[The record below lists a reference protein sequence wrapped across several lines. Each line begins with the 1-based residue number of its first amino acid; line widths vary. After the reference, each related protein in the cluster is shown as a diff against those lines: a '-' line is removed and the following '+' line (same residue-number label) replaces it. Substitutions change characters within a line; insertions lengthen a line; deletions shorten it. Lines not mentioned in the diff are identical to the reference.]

1 MNCSNIILEQTKFL
15 ISRSFKNVTNA
26 RQYCK
31 ANGYNLANINK
42 SIEKE
47 LKKFFDSCN
56 VWLVEFIA
64 DQVKDD
70 ENPNCYLLY
79 LITLDSDDF
88 ETISMCDEASKYNF
102 LCSKSAK
109 PTSTTEVSNINQI
122 NSNRVVIITVSII
135 FIVALLLTVLGFFL
149 IKKLLKTR
157 RNVAD
162 NVEMQP
168 VASTSVNKVC
178 FDIKYAEINKAN

>member
-1 MNCSNIILEQTKFL
+1 M
-15 ISRSFKNVTNA
+15 
-26 RQYCK
+26 
-31 ANGYNLANINK
+31 
-42 SIEKE
+42 
-47 LKKFFDSCN
+47 
-56 VWLVEFIA
+56 
-64 DQVKDD
+64 
-70 ENPNCYLLY
+70 LY

-135 FIVALLLTVLGFFL
+135 LVVAMLLTILGFS
-149 IKKLLKTR
+149 IKKRLKTR